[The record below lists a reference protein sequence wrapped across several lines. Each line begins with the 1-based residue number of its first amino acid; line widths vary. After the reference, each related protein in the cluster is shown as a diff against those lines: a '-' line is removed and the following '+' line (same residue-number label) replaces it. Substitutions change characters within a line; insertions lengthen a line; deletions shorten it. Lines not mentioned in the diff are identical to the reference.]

1 MTSDSFFILGP
12 TAAGKSSVALAL
24 ARELGGVVCNLDAFQ
39 IYRGVDRGTGKPST
53 DERTQLPHE
62 LFDLAGTCGDFSVA
76 DYLREAALVVEKYRA
91 SGRPLIWV
99 GGTGLYYRAL
109 RCGLSAAPAT
119 DPLVLAEWETR
130 TLSELQSEIRRVD
143 PAWAATADLSNPR
156 RILRALAVYHQS
168 GRPLSEWHRDPVEAL
183 VPEAA
188 AYVLQVS
195 PDRLRKKMAA
205 RVESMWQ
212 AGWPEEVRELVK
224 ITGWEGCSASRAL
237 GYAEV
242 ADWLLRGGDAA
253 ETRDRI
259 VTLTWQ
265 YARRQLTWFRRE
277 PKLHVI
283 EIDERSDPSLVARTL
298 AGR

>member
-1 MTSDSFFILGP
+1 MISDSFFILGP

-39 IYRGVDRGTGKPST
+39 IYRGVDRGTGKPSI
-53 DERTQLPHE
+53 DERAELPHE
-62 LFDLAGTCGDFSVA
+62 LFDLAGTCEDFSVA

-119 DPLVLAEWETR
+119 DPLVLAEWESR

-143 PAWAATADLSNPR
+143 PVWAAGADLSNPR

-168 GRPLSEWHRDPVEAL
+168 GRPLSDWHRDPVEAL
-183 VPEAA
+183 VPEASSHL
-188 AYVLQVS
+188 LQVTS
-195 PDRLRKKMAA
+195 DLLRKKITA
-205 RVESMWQ
+205 RVEAMWEE
-212 AGWPEEVRELVK
+212 GWPEEVRELQK
-224 ITGWEGCSASRAL
+224 ISGWDGCSASHAL
-237 GYAEV
+237 GYSEV
-242 ADWLLRGGDAA
+242 AEWLLRGGDAS

-277 PKLHVI
+277 PKLQII
-283 EIDERSDPSLVARTL
+283 EIDELSDPSLVARKL
-298 AGR
+298 AVR